1 MRYSLSDIHLVEDG
15 RVLDWYATRA
25 ATDAF
30 DAVRHENAADMIYFC
45 AFDITRHFIL
55 CEIDLLGGEHVVV
68 VAAVGAA
75 ISATPGAHA
84 ARRTTPTTRPAAGK
98 LLTNLSTT
106 QSWFLFRNI
115 EACG

>member
-1 MRYSLSDIHLVEDG
+1 MRHSLSNIHLVDDG
-15 RVLDWYATRA
+15 RVLDWYAERA
-25 ATDAF
+25 ATDAL
-30 DAVRHENAADMIYFC
+30 DAVRHENAADMIC
-45 AFDITRHFIL
+45 VLAIDLTRHLIL
-55 CEIDLLGGEHVVV
+55 CKIDLLGGEDVVV

-84 ARRTTPTTRPAAGK
+84 ARRTKTTQRPAAGK

-106 QSWFLFRNI
+106 QSWFLFCNI